1 VAQAEWSPCDDGD
14 RDFLMLFAGPHFARQ
29 RLRPPGAAA
38 LPSPQSVLWHE
49 SENGGRGGLRARRRT
64 RSVLIPSLR
73 RGSLREGSPLIA
85 GAVVFQLPERRLA
98 RRLGGGARH
107 RRYGSSTACS
117 TIERRSS
124 V

>member
-1 VAQAEWSPCDDGD
+1 
-14 RDFLMLFAGPHFARQ
+14 MLFAGPHFARQ

-64 RSVLIPSLR
+64 RSVLIPTLR

-85 GAVVFQLPERRLA
+85 GAVVFRLPERRLA
-98 RRLGGGARH
+98 RRLGGGAQ
-107 RRYGSSTACS
+107 RREVRIIYGMLDDREAPQYYPELRAGVSQPGPQ
-117 TIERRSS
+117 
-124 V
+124 